1 MSSLPFRKYQGA
13 GNDFLLAD
21 NRSSSYNLLTQ
32 ESIAGLCDRRFGIGA
47 DGLILLEQSS
57 LADFSM
63 KYFNADGR
71 PGSFCGNG
79 ARCIVR
85 FAASLGIVRQT
96 VSFEAADG
104 LHQAGITEKG
114 EVWLRMRDVEKIT
127 LHSEFVELNTGSPHL
142 VVSVTD
148 LANTDVVSLGKKIRQ
163 TQPYQ
168 ENGINVN
175 FMQRT
180 PADDQIKLRT
190 YERGVEDETYSCGT
204 GAVAAAIACAPSA
217 EGAYQFTVVTK
228 GGLLSVHYT
237 KKEARFEDIILC
249 GPAAFVF
256 ETSFLIKGSTV

>member
-1 MSSLPFRKYQGA
+1 MSSLPFCKYQGA

-21 NRSSSYNLLTQ
+21 NRSGSYNLLTQ

-47 DGLILLEQSS
+47 DGLILLEQSP

-85 FAASLGIVRQT
+85 FAATLGIVRQT

-104 LHQAGITEKG
+104 LHQAGITDKG
-114 EVWLRMRDVEKIT
+114 EIWLRMRDVEKIT

-142 VVSVTD
+142 VVCVAD

-163 TQPYQ
+163 TPPYQ
-168 ENGINVN
+168 EIGINVN

-180 PADDQIKLRT
+180 SVVNQLELRT

-204 GAVAAAIACAPSA
+204 GAVAAAITCAPTA
-217 EGAYQFTVVTK
+217 GGPYRFTVVTK
-228 GGLLSVHYT
+228 GGILSVHYT
-237 KKEARFEDIILC
+237 KKDTRFEDIILY
-249 GPAAFVF
+249 GPAELVF
-256 ETSFLIKGSTV
+256 ETSFSIKTAAV

>member
-1 MSSLPFRKYQGA
+1 
-13 GNDFLLAD
+13 
-21 NRSSSYNLLTQ
+21 LLTQ

-148 LANTDVVSLGKKIRQ
+148 LANTDVVSLGK
-163 TQPYQ
+163 
-168 ENGINVN
+168 NVN

-180 PADDQIKLRT
+180 PADDQIELRT